1 MEDNA
6 SGRHWRTAAR
16 RHADMHAA
24 EEERSCR
31 GTLVVGCRRSSGVVA
46 SSKTGTAAPAL
57 QKREGHRAQGTAAR
71 SVVAARLSQG
81 PVATKGF
88 LHPRGAG
95 GDWRRFL
102 RPTQGSEP
110 REQRGGL
117 CCDDHARRLQALR
130 IPSIRIWG
138 ERVTRERGSLS
149 RNQHRLV
156 VVSGRFN
163 PPGAKKKEE
172 CWTAVAPDPTR
183 GHGTGTVDGG

>member
-1 MEDNA
+1 MSWDAGGGLSALVGRRGVQQNRNSS
-6 SGRHWRTAAR
+6 SG
-16 RHADMHAA
+16 AA
-24 EEERSCR
+24 EERRAPGTGHSSQERCGS
-31 GTLVVGCRRSSGVVA
+31 
-46 SSKTGTAAPAL
+46 P
-57 QKREGHRAQGTAAR
+57 
-71 SVVAARLSQG
+71 SQG

-138 ERVTRERGSLS
+138 ERVTRERGSLC
-149 RNQHRLV
+149 RNQRRLLV
-156 VVSGRFN
+156 VGGRFN
-163 PPGAKKKEE
+163 PPGAKNKE
-172 CWTAVAPDPTR
+172 CWTAVARDPTR